1 MNLFW
6 QITIIEFLLNVA
18 VFAGAIIFYG
28 PIRILAA
35 RLSGVRESAKRSAS
49 GVLFGIATGAAL
61 LLPVH
66 LEGGAAVGCRTIL
79 LALAVPLDGSV
90 TILGGLAFSIA
101 IELLPGVAKEQ
112 SNQVAIVSL
121 LVSAAMGFLFQRVLK
136 YRPGRRNKDLQ
147 YIHLPLLGM
156 LSAGGGLAVLG
167 LSEGIQPVVS
177 SIIPALVSN
186 ILAAVILGTLLLHEK
201 GRSEAESELRESE
214 ARLAGQAKEL
224 AAARDAA
231 ESANRA
237 KSMFLANMSHELRT
251 PLNAILGYAQLLKRV
266 RNSTNWQVDAVNTI
280 QQSGEH
286 LLTLIIDIL
295 DLSKIEAGKLELQL
309 GPIDMNGFLHGI
321 ANIIRIKAEEKALD
335 FGCDIAQ
342 DVPAFAQVDQKR
354 LRQVLL
360 NLLSNAVKFTDYGR
374 VDLQVKVLSQSS
386 DGVRLR
392 FEVRDTG
399 TGIAADQLEKVFRPF
414 EQVGDEKHSSG
425 GTGLGLSISRQLV
438 RLMGSEIRIE
448 STLGRGS
455 SFSFD
460 MSALIAGTEQTVSQM
475 SGQVTGYEG
484 PRKKVLVV
492 DDTDAN
498 RNVLTDTLGSLGFE
512 VSQAVNGLEAVTR
525 AEAVRPDLILM
536 DIRMPVMGGLEA
548 MHRVQQIPDLVM
560 VPVIAVSAGVTQDE
574 QVGYMTAGAKA
585 FLTKP
590 IENECLLHEIGRL
603 LNLMWI
609 RENPQ
614 QTTSPMGD
622 GVNSFVIPE
631 PVQMESLRKLAKA
644 GNMRAIREQADQLVT
659 LNAQYRPFADRITQL
674 ARGYQTKALLRLV
687 EKHAVHEQ
695 SEQVEKS

>member
-28 PIRILAA
+28 PIRVLAA
-35 RLSGVRESAKRSAS
+35 RLSGVRESARRSAS

-90 TILGGLAFSIA
+90 TIVGGLAFSIA
-101 IELLPGVAKEQ
+101 IQLLPGVAKDQ

-121 LVSAAMGFLFQRVLK
+121 LVSATMGFLFQRVLK
-136 YRPGRRNKDLQ
+136 YRPGHRNKDLQ
-147 YIHLPLLGM
+147 YFHLPLLGM
-156 LSAGGGLAVLG
+156 LSACGSLAVLG
-167 LSEGIQPVVS
+167 LSEGTQPVVS
-177 SIIPALVSN
+177 SIIPAMVSN
-186 ILAAVILGTLLLHEK
+186 VLAAVILGTLLLHEK
-201 GRSEAESELRESE
+201 RRSETESELRESE
-214 ARLAGQAKEL
+214 TRLAGQAKEL

-237 KSMFLANMSHELRT
+237 KSVFLANMSHELRT
-251 PLNAILGYAQLLKRV
+251 PLNAILGYAQLLKRD
-266 RNSTNWQVDAVNTI
+266 RNSTQWQVDAVNTI

-286 LLTLIIDIL
+286 LLMLITDIL

-309 GPIDMNGFLHGI
+309 SPVDMTGFLRGI
-321 ANIIRIKAEEKALD
+321 ADIIRVKAEEKALD
-335 FGCDIAQ
+335 FGCDIAR
-342 DVPAFAQVDQKR
+342 DVPAFLQVDQKR

-360 NLLSNAVKFTDYGR
+360 NLLSNAVKFTDHGR
-374 VDLQVKVLSQSS
+374 VELRVKVLSQSS
-386 DGVRLR
+386 EGVRLR
-392 FEVRDTG
+392 FEVRDSG

-414 EQVGDEKHSSG
+414 EQVGDEQHSSG

-438 RLMGSEIRIE
+438 RLMGSEIRVE

-460 MSALIAGTEQTVSQM
+460 MLAPIAGTEQSQM
-475 SGQVTGYEG
+475 SGQVAGYEG
-484 PRKKVLVV
+484 PRKRVLVV
-492 DDTDAN
+492 DDIDAN

-525 AEAVRPDLILM
+525 AEVVLPDLILM

-548 MHRVQQIPDLVM
+548 MHRIQQMPDLVM

-574 QVGYMTAGAKA
+574 QAACMTTGAKA

-603 LNLMWI
+603 LNLTWI
-609 RENPQ
+609 REHPQ
-614 QTTSPMGD
+614 QTTSPVGD
-622 GVNSFVIPE
+622 GVDSFVIPE
-631 PVQMESLRKLAKA
+631 PAQMESLRKLAKA
-644 GNMRAIREQADQLVT
+644 GNMRAIREQADQLAT
-659 LNAQYRPFADRITQL
+659 LNAEYRPFADRITQL

-687 EKHAVHEQ
+687 EKHAVQEQ
-695 SEQVEKS
+695 LEEVEK